1 MWYNKVNVKK
11 LSDRIFAKAIDL
23 FITRSFAPTKL
34 ASQKLVPQG
43 LHIAQIQ

>member
-23 FITRSFAPTKL
+23 FITRSFVPTKL
-34 ASQKLVPQG
+34 AS
-43 LHIAQIQ
+43 